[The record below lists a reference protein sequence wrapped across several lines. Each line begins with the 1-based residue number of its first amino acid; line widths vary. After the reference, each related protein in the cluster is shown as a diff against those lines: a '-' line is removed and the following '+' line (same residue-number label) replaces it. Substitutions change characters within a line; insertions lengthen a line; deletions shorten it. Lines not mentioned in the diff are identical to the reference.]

1 MNLANWITLSRIP
14 LLFVVAFFVY
24 FHFIGSATV
33 GFVLFVFTSW
43 TDWLDGHLARKYKIT
58 STLGAFIDAL
68 IDKIFMVGMFIMMLA
83 LNILPHWTLFF
94 VLLIVGR
101 EFLVTGIRLVAAK
114 QNVVLAAGREGKVK
128 TVLQIVSTGFL
139 LLWNAIL
146 LDFNWL
152 IPLWMSHL
160 VYAVGMVLFL
170 YATYL
175 TIKSGV
181 IYTVRY
187 RYLLV
192 D

>member
-1 MNLANWITLSRIP
+1 AS
-14 LLFVVAFFVY
+14 
-24 FHFIGSATV
+24 
-33 GFVLFVFTSW
+33 
-43 TDWLDGHLARKYKIT
+43 
-58 STLGAFIDAL
+58 
-68 IDKIFMVGMFIMMLA
+68 
-83 LNILPHWTLFF
+83 
-94 VLLIVGR
+94 
-101 EFLVTGIRLVAAK
+101 
-114 QNVVLAAGREGKVK
+114 REGKVK